1 MPTSAPNTDISQR
14 ADVGIG
20 PYGASLN
27 NNLAHQAWGVSLG
40 MKPFSTSQAMV
51 FWALAVI

>member
-27 NNLAHQAWGVSLG
+27 NN
-40 MKPFSTSQAMV
+40 FSSRNCEKSSD
-51 FWALAVI
+51 FLKIFLYIWENL